1 MAKLNPN
8 QRIYDVM
15 GEIKR
20 GTYRIPNIQRGFE
33 WNKPRV
39 LKLLDSIMHGYP
51 IGAIMVWNPT
61 PEIQAD
67 ISDREFVPDFR
78 SDQDYVT
85 DAPHASDKE
94 AYLVLDGQQRL
105 QSLYLSFFGSYDG
118 ERVYLAIDYEPTA
131 DDGDYGFAF
140 LTPDQAKAKPNMLP
154 LVTIVELEAETKSKF
169 AKNLAQKLTAG
180 ITDPVERQTA
190 ESGKWEKMMC
200 NIDRFIERFNI
211 REVLLLQEVSSRQ
224 TYDHVLEIFERVNS
238 GGMVLSKS
246 DLLFSTLKLKLR
258 EKEAEFKN
266 TLAAINHGSHFAF
279 DTDFL
284 IKTSLVVLGKGA
296 KYDVK
301 KLKDN
306 DYIARLKQHY
316 QTLEKCLRQIIVW
329 LDETARIKCDRFLPS
344 RLAII
349 PLVDYMFLSGN
360 HEKPDGPNSEAMKQ
374 YIHMAFFNRL
384 FGRAGDSVLDRIHK
398 DLVLSLKGD
407 PDKHIAPEGSD
418 FPLPRF
424 QKIIQDATN
433 APYTLHGR
441 FFSDDPD
448 LMLNIVQ
455 GGQIQ
460 IDPSDAE
467 KHFKDL
473 KLEVDH
479 IFPRSRL
486 RDANMADV
494 ADHIGNYRLVVLPIN
509 RRKTNN
515 WPDAKTNF
523 SGREDASVS
532 APYTQALAKFDREIY
547 LKFQTARAAFIRR
560 RVEEFLGLKTG
571 EPTVLSA
578 APAPEP
584 VTTPK
589 PSAPQPQAEPSL
601 EALCNLA
608 DAAGI
613 GKDFRR
619 FCETGQRLGLYPRVY
634 KASVMFTPPQA
645 RNRMIFTAWTQPW
658 QNKLSVALSAEAL
671 AEFYP
676 VSRSDAAQAIGQDG
690 ECALDSQQVTQV
702 LQAYD
707 TLFASFQGRMREPQ
721 PQAPSELATPEAQ
734 TDAGPAIYFVNTN
747 ARYDPNAWSQMLAGS
762 KAAAYY
768 DRKTSLA
775 KIAPGSVVYLYHTG
789 TGFIAKGITTSTC
802 KRADFAGDP
811 DAEFY
816 VPLNFEWKLED
827 PNTWD
832 DKAVKPWEV
841 NEKLNSHDAF
851 RGTCR
856 TVSPEMAAAIDEIWA
871 SKQVPPAAAK

>member
-94 AYLVLDGQQRL
+94 SYLVLDGQQRL

-118 ERVYLAIDYEPTA
+118 ERVYLAIDYEPNA
-131 DDGDYGFAF
+131 DDGDYGFTF
-140 LTPDQAKAKPNMLP
+140 LTPDQAKQKPNMLP
-154 LVTIVELEAETKSKF
+154 LATIVELESETKSKF
-169 AKNLAQKLTAG
+169 AKNLAQKLTAD
-180 ITDPVERQTA
+180 ITDPAERQSA
-190 ESGKWEKMMC
+190 ESEEWEKMIC

-224 TYDHVLEIFERVNS
+224 TYDHILEIFERVNS

-258 EKEAEFKN
+258 EKEAEFKD
-266 TLAAINHGSHFAF
+266 TLVAINHGSRYAF

-316 QTLEKCLRQIIVW
+316 PTLDKCLQQIIVW
-329 LDETARIKCDRFLPS
+329 LDETALIKCDRFLPS

-349 PLVDYMFLSGN
+349 PLVDYMFLAGR

-374 YIHMAFFNRL
+374 YIHMAFFTRL
-384 FGRAGDSVLDRIHK
+384 FGRAGDTVLDRIHK
-398 DLVLSLKGD
+398 ELVVSINGD
-407 PDKHIAPEGSD
+407 PQQGIAPED
-418 FPLPRF
+418 NFPLPRL
-424 QKIIQDATN
+424 QRIIQDATN
-433 APYTLHGR
+433 APYALYPR

-455 GGQIQ
+455 GGQLQ
-460 IDPSDAE
+460 IDPADPQ
-467 KHFKDL
+467 KHSKDL

-509 RRKTNN
+509 RRKTNH
-515 WPDAKTNF
+515 WPDAETNF

-532 APYTQALAKFDREIY
+532 TLYNQALAKFDRDIY
-547 LKFQTARAAFIRR
+547 LQFEFSRAAFIRR
-560 RVEEFLGLKTG
+560 RVEEFLSLKTG
-571 EPTVLSA
+571 EQNALPLPPSESPVPSTPS
-578 APAPEP
+578 PHTPEADASIEE
-584 VTTPK
+584 VC
-589 PSAPQPQAEPSL
+589 QA
-601 EALCNLA
+601 A
-608 DAAGI
+608 DAAGT
-613 GKDFRR
+613 GKECRM
-619 FCETGQRLGLYPRVY
+619 FCAAGLRYGLYPRIW
-634 KASVMFTPPQA
+634 KTSVMFTPPQA
-645 RNRMIFTAWTQPW
+645 RNRMIFTAWTKPW
-658 QNKLSVALSAEAL
+658 HKKMRVFLSAEAL

-676 VSRSDAAQAIGQDG
+676 ISIQEAARAIGQEGFRPVDAQ
-690 ECALDSQQVTQV
+690 ELSKV
-702 LQAYD
+702 LQTYD
-707 TLFASFQGRMREPQ
+707 TLFSGFQGRIREPQ
-721 PQAPSELATPEAQ
+721 TKALSGTQSPAPGTHVAE
-734 TDAGPAIYFVNTN
+734 GPGIYGVNTN
-747 ARYDPNAWSQMLAGS
+747 SRANPDAWRQMLAGS

-768 DRKTSLA
+768 DRKETVA
-775 KIAPGSVVYLYHTG
+775 NIPAGSVIYLYHTG
-789 TGFIAKGITTSTC
+789 TGVIAKGITTDTC
-802 KRADFAGDP
+802 KKADFDGDP
-811 DAEFY
+811 DEEFY
-816 VPLNFEWKLED
+816 VPLAMEWKLDD
-827 PNTWD
+827 PNTWGRAVTASEIK
-832 DKAVKPWEV
+832 DKMNAYHP
-841 NEKLNSHDAF
+841 F
-851 RGTCR
+851 RGTR
-856 TVSPEMAAAIDEIWA
+856 FTISPEMAAAIDELW
-871 SKQVPPAAAK
+871 KGKRTPPSSTP